1 MQSLHKVEKVE
12 QEIASFMEML
22 TDYHTKSKQ
31 DLVEEN
37 KRWKRYDEHAGRKHI
52 PRKDTNIDGT
62 KESAALKAAY
72 KVLKYKLDKIIL

>member
-12 QEIASFMEML
+12 QEIASFMEIL
-22 TDYHTKSKQ
+22 ADYHTKSKQ

-37 KRWKRYDEHAGRKHI
+37 KRWKRYDEHAGRKHT
-52 PRKDTNIDGT
+52 PRKDTTIDGT

-72 KVLKYKLDKIIL
+72 KVLKYKLDKIVL